1 MWIHRKKTN
10 PGFSLIITVALFV
23 LIGSS
28 CQGVRENEPFSSTG
42 VVSSGA
48 GESLHSSQ
56 EATETTDQENAVHT
70 ITAEEAKEMMETLD
84 EYMIVD
90 VREQYEYDA
99 GHIEGAVLVPVGSLE
114 ELASE
119 LLPDKEM
126 TLLLYCRSGNRS
138 AQAANKL
145 LEMGYSNI
153 YDFGGIRDWPYETQT
168 VEAA

>member
-1 MWIHRKKTN
+1 MKRTAHRFL
-10 PGFSLIITVALFV
+10 PIFVVALLL

-28 CQGVRENEPFSSTG
+28 CRGVNENDSSVSAPAESAIADG
-42 VVSSGA
+42 SVSS
-48 GESLHSSQ
+48 S
-56 EATETTDQENAVHT
+56 TETTDQSNMVRT

-84 EYMIVD
+84 EYIIVD

-99 GHIEGAVLVPVGSLE
+99 GHIEGAVLVPVGSIE

-119 LLPDKEM
+119 LLPDKDM

-138 AQAANKL
+138 AQAAAKL